1 MRGRNIEI
9 DDENAIETLQFG
21 EHRVSKSISGI
32 ELLKKAEKIDKD
44 VNLAAMRILDD
55 KDFKKMK
62 ILKLKKGVG

>member
-9 DDENAIETLQFG
+9 DDENAIETLYFG
-21 EHRVSKSISGI
+21 EQRVSKNISGL

-44 VNLAAMRILDD
+44 VNLAAERILDD
-55 KDFKKMK
+55 KDFKKIK